1 MVVFLAEGD
10 AQRFQRRTRREGD
23 TVTTANP
30 VGKRARRIAAREA
43 RTTDVRHPEH
53 PQPDATEHPAPHPPP
68 SRLGTSTLT
77 AITAADAVDELV
89 RGLYDEHRTQPW
101 VVVTT
106 PFEPDDPHHDVDALV
121 AQVGTVARVFTVETG
136 TLTHRLSDLLPPR
149 LGVFGGAGR
158 SFPVGFS
165 PATTT
170 AESILRF
177 PSTAVRKGSERLGPD
192 PHATDRLAADI
203 LAHAYAAGLFVEAHA
218 DESVR
223 ASGTV
228 TGVTGSRAIVALD
241 SGELAAIAEELTYPP
256 IPLSWVV
263 VPGQRVTGIL
273 DRDSHRL
280 GVELPT
286 PGDAELAARFPHHGV
301 TLVLVLET
309 DADSASLALHPRLR
323 HGVTTW
329 DISHNPMDS
338 ADGLLSPGDVVPA
351 RVQHL
356 SDGTLHLSLWDVD
369 DDERIVPPL
378 SLTDGGP
385 PWLEEGRALPTAGDR
400 SAQDA
405 GEHVPLEASAPASIS
420 GATVAAGQ
428 LDAQLSEVVAAAEG
442 DDAGPARTPMHAVP
456 GPGPRSGGPVEH
468 TARPLQSGKA
478 LVQSLTQAVA
488 ARDAKI
494 RELERQLRSA
504 GTPSAEAERLRG
516 DLQRLE
522 LTKDELAVKLSS
534 AETARVR
541 LAEQLRATQKQLRGA
556 RRSAS
561 SADAPSR
568 ASRRASWPDDESWL
582 RHEVVSAWVERVPA
596 SDKRA
601 RPVPDPG
608 IWTFGPEFAAS
619 LDKIDDRQFDKVLR
633 RAVDII
639 TTPPGTAH
647 SWNEHALRNGAGGD
661 DPPMVRADGARCM
674 RAEVERNTPSA
685 RRLHYWRMP
694 DGSVEF
700 SRVVLH
706 DDMAP

>member
-323 HGVTTW
+323 HTVTTR
-329 DISHNPMDS
+329 DISHNPMDR

-369 DDERIVPPL
+369 DDEPIVPPL

-385 PWLEEGRALPTAGDR
+385 PWLEEGRPLPTAGDR
-400 SAQDA
+400 QDA
-405 GEHVPLEASAPASIS
+405 RAHATPEAPPPEFTNVGDIAVALTGGERPADDADAAPAPI
-420 GATVAAGQ
+420 
-428 LDAQLSEVVAAAEG
+428 
-442 DDAGPARTPMHAVP
+442 HAVP
-456 GPGPRSGGPVEH
+456 GPGPRPAHPESP
-468 TARPLQSGKA
+468 AAIPAQSGKA
-478 LVQSLTQAVA
+478 LVQSLTQTVAV
-488 ARDAKI
+488 RDAKI
-494 RELERQLRSA
+494 RELERLLRSA
-504 GTPSAEAERLRG
+504 GTPSAEVTRLRG

-522 LTKDELAVKLSS
+522 LTKDELAAKLSS
-534 AETARVR
+534 AEAARTR
-541 LAEQLRATQKQLRGA
+541 LAEQLRAAQKQLRGA

-561 SADAPSR
+561 SGDAPSR
-568 ASRRASWPDDESWL
+568 TSRRGRWPDDESWL
-582 RHEVVSAWVERVPA
+582 RHEVLSAWVERVPA
-596 SDKRA
+596 SDK
-601 RPVPDPG
+601 
-608 IWTFGPEFAAS
+608 
-619 LDKIDDRQFDKVLR
+619 
-633 RAVDII
+633 
-639 TTPPGTAH
+639 
-647 SWNEHALRNGAGGD
+647 
-661 DPPMVRADGARCM
+661 
-674 RAEVERNTPSA
+674 
-685 RRLHYWRMP
+685 
-694 DGSVEF
+694 
-700 SRVVLH
+700 
-706 DDMAP
+706 